1 MSAAMM
7 VGTTLMRSAVGT
19 GSIAA
24 GIIGASAVQS
34 GTTEGVPTEASA
46 RGMSSATAFGVLRGF
61 QVTHFDVFLCFSH
74 IS

>member
-24 GIIGASAVQS
+24 GIISASAIQS
-34 GTTEGVPTEASA
+34 CTTQTGTAEASA
-46 RGMSSATAFGVLRGF
+46 STMSSATFGILRGF